1 LISQI
6 MVNTHG
12 NQRWIAKIDG
22 RTCPEG
28 WLLDHE
34 GQPTTDP
41 GVLYRDPPGTIR
53 ASSDAEPFKSFG
65 LGLVAEIFA
74 GALSGGVC
82 ARERPIN
89 PKGNCLFIQLLDP
102 AAFYGAEE
110 FASEV
115 DRLFDF
121 IRACPCGDDSDEIS
135 LPGDRSRRVL
145 AVRRES
151 GVPVDEGAWSELLR
165 LADRLGVGAP
175 PLGLADDQ
183 NHRVAANT
191 AKIAA
196 STSAI
201 Q

>member
-1 LISQI
+1 
-6 MVNTHG
+6 
-12 NQRWIAKIDG
+12 
-22 RTCPEG
+22 
-28 WLLDHE
+28 
-34 GQPTTDP
+34 
-41 GVLYRDPPGTIR
+41 
-53 ASSDAEPFKSFG
+53 
-65 LGLVAEIFA
+65 
-74 GALSGGVC
+74 
-82 ARERPIN
+82 
-89 PKGNCLFIQLLDP
+89 LLDP

-115 DRLFDF
+115 DRLIDF
-121 IRACPCGDDSDEIS
+121 IRACPCRDDSDEIS

-165 LADRLGVGAP
+165 LADRLDVSA
-175 PLGLADDQ
+175 PLGLAVDQ

-196 STSAI
+196 ITSAI